1 MKILISESAGRNQ
14 AWFDN
19 LAKKEQKAYLA
30 AHPRSK
36 FGAGKKA
43 SAKPAAKAPAAK
55 APAAKA
61 KAPAAKA
68 KAPAVNQ
75 TVKNKLDAL
84 RKKLATAKPADLP
97 NIRKQI
103 QKVREQIAGHKTA
116 TPVKRMGPPSIKR
129 PVNRGAGNTVMGPGW
144 KKKSSDSEWNTYEH
158 PSGHQARVSKTA
170 GTVYRQ
176 GMGPARTVKV
186 HKVETKPAGQKD
198 WSRYGEVEKYRV
210 SDAVSRLK

>member
-19 LAKKEQKAYLA
+19 LSKKEQKAYLA
-30 AHPRSK
+30 NHPRSK
-36 FGAGKKA
+36 FGVSKKA
-43 SAKPAAKAPAAK
+43 SAKPAAK
-55 APAAKA
+55 PAAKA
-61 KAPAAKA
+61 KTTAAK
-68 KAPAVNQ
+68 PAVNQ

-103 QKVREQIAGHKTA
+103 QAVREQIAGVKA
-116 TPVKRMGPPSIKR
+116 APSTPAKVKRMGPPSSKR

-144 KKKSSDSEWNTYEH
+144 KKKSSDAEWNTYEH

-170 GTVYRQ
+170 GTAYQQ
-176 GMGPARTVKV
+176 GMGPVRKVKV

-198 WSRYGEVEKYRV
+198 WRRYGEVEKYRV